1 MPSRA
6 PPPDTLRNNL
16 RTAPSPPPSPPRAIS
31 DLRYLDIAT
40 SADPLPPPPL
50 PLQPPVGDVFSCSS
64 EPAPAPSLPDIKPV
78 HRFIPDSVKTFF
90 SRRGRSQGH
99 RGHHDDDAGTDD
111 GSRSLAPVLA
121 SSSDYYPSKRVGG
134 GGDMA
139 ADDRWHVGAA
149 SSGGVDGVGIGG
161 ASSSGKA
168 SGFSYGTR
176 REKEGLLPDGAHYDG
191 IWEGP
196 SLSGIP
202 TSTFQTYSQ
211 REDEYRVRYAYM
223 KSWPGLLR
231 LLGTVQLLLGAIV
244 FACVCAYIYKDNE
257 WFNFYGYGR
266 PSGSLGIAGGAGSY
280 YGNYNYD
287 GPKTPFVLVVAGL
300 AWLVTVILLG
310 VGMTMY
316 YRAVLL
322 DADWWPVTEAAINGA
337 LFLLYLSAA
346 IVYVNDLNRG
356 GLCSFQS
363 YNNPL
368 SGAFCRQE
376 GGQVG
381 ATIFLFCNTIA
392 YLAST
397 AVGLKM
403 WRHENAR
410 KRRERAG
417 VEDSEMHS
425 YDARPDNRS
434 DRIHRGGAVEVDHS
448 PAPKRRPEIRN
459 GHIPSGH
466 IPKPLVVPDYVAKY
480 PPIGSD
486 EERDRYKAVFT
497 DQYAEYR
504 ELSAE
509 LHAVARRFTQLEGL
523 IKRLPTESHS
533 QQEMERVANVFQE
546 YEKKKNDPAFL
557 EKKERCEYLKAKLAH
572 IKQRIQEYDKVMTW
586 RDDL

>member
-1 MPSRA
+1 TAAMPSRA
-6 PPPDTLRNNL
+6 PPPDTVRNNL

-31 DLRYLDIAT
+31 DFRYLDIAT

-90 SRRGRSQGH
+90 SRRGRSQGN
-99 RGHHDDDAGTDD
+99 RGHHDDDAATDD

-121 SSSDYYPSKRVGG
+121 SSSDYYPS
-134 GGDMA
+134 
-139 ADDRWHVGAA
+139 
-149 SSGGVDGVGIGG
+149 
-161 ASSSGKA
+161 
-168 SGFSYGTR
+168 YGTR
-176 REKEGLLPDGAHYDG
+176 REKEGLLPDGARYDG

-196 SLSGIP
+196 SLSAIP

-211 REDEYRVRYAYM
+211 REEEYRVRYSYM

-231 LLGTVQLLLGAIV
+231 LLGAVQLLLGAIV

-257 WFNFYGYGR
+257 WYNFYGYGR

-368 SGAFCRQE
+368 SGVFCRQE

-417 VEDSEMHS
+417 VEDSEVS
-425 YDARPDNRS
+425 IPRLSRKKSFQDLTVSNTIPDESIRLCHPQLLAS
-434 DRIHRGGAVEVDHS
+434 
-448 PAPKRRPEIRN
+448 APKRRPEIRN

-586 RDDL
+586 